1 VNTVLFVRNGHMSRK
16 RKFDELMEAVTFA
29 EAGET
34 ETARRIASDLFPE
47 AAVRNGRILAVS
59 GPSGF
64 SRAMIEDALGLAER
78 LDFGIVALILV
89 PALSRV
95 VAKLGGGARERRAAQ
110 SVETFREGAEKRGVP
125 FAHTSRTGD
134 PDRAVA
140 DVQKTFR
147 RIAFLL
153 IEPELA
159 PKARFSAVNV
169 PIFYLAE
176 G

>member
-1 VNTVLFVRNGHMSRK
+1 MPRK
-16 RKFDELMEAVTFA
+16 SKFDELMEAVTFA

-34 ETARRIASDLFPE
+34 ETASRIASDLFPE

-59 GPSGF
+59 GASGF

-78 LDFGIVALILV
+78 LEFGIVALTISA
-89 PALSRV
+89 ALSRV
-95 VAKLGGGARERRAAQ
+95 VARLGVSGRDAAVAR
-110 SVETFREGAEKRGVP
+110 SVEAFRASAEKRGVP
-125 FAHTSRTGD
+125 FAHTARTGD

-159 PKARFSAVNV
+159 PKARFASVNV

>member
-1 VNTVLFVRNGHMSRK
+1 MSRK
-16 RKFDELMEAVTFA
+16 SKFDELMEAVTFA

-34 ETARRIASDLFPE
+34 ETASRIASELFPAE
-47 AAVRNGRILAVS
+47 AVRQGRILAVS
-59 GPSGF
+59 GGSGF
-64 SRAMIEDALGLAER
+64 SSAMIEDALGLAER
-78 LDFGIVALILV
+78 LEFGIVALTLA
-89 PALSRV
+89 PTLSRV
-95 VAKLGGGARERRAAQ
+95 VAKLGGSAREKRVAQ
-110 SVETFREGAEKRGVP
+110 SVETFRASAEKRGVP
-125 FAHTSRTGD
+125 FVHTSRAGD